1 MTGARKIRVLV
12 VDDSAIVR
20 KVLSD
25 SLANEPD
32 IEVVGTAPDPY
43 VARDKILSLAPDVVT
58 LDIEMPRMDGLT
70 FLKKVMQQHPLPVIV
85 VSSLGQSSS
94 RAAIE
99 ALENGAVDVL
109 CKPGGPYSVGELS
122 RTLAYKVRAA
132 AAARIRRTKP
142 AANASQGASK
152 PAVSKE
158 PPALRQST
166 VIAIGASTG
175 GTEAIATILR
185 ELPPSVPGI
194 VITQH
199 IPAGFSLAFAKR
211 LNQLC
216 RIEVKEA
223 EDGDEVR
230 PGRALVAPGN
240 FHMFLRP
247 SGQAYRVA
255 VKNGPRVCYQRPSV
269 DVLFTSVA
277 EVAKTDAIGA
287 ILTGMGSDGAEGL
300 LRMKA
305 EGALTLAED
314 ESTCVV
320 FGMPREAI
328 RNGSVKEV
336 VALPDMAST
345 ILRSLAR
352 A

>member
-1 MTGARKIRVLV
+1 MTGRRKIRVLV

-20 KVLSD
+20 KMLSE
-25 SLANEPD
+25 SLAKEPD

-43 VARDKILSLAPDVVT
+43 IARGKILSLAPDVVT

-70 FLKKVMQQHPLPVIV
+70 FLKKIMRHHALPVIV
-85 VSSLGQSSS
+85 ISSQGQASS

-109 CKPGGPYSVGELS
+109 CKPGGPYSVGQLS
-122 RTLAYKVRAA
+122 RTLADKVRAA
-132 AAARIRRTKP
+132 SAARIRRVNK
-142 AANASQGASK
+142 AVNAG
-152 PAVSKE
+152 PPFTLTLEKE
-158 PPALRQST
+158 PQALRQST
-166 VIAIGASTG
+166 IIAVGASTG
-175 GTEAIATILR
+175 GTEAIAAILR
-185 ELPPSVPGI
+185 EMPPSVPGI
-194 VITQH
+194 VVTQH
-199 IPAGFSLAFAKR
+199 IPAGFSQAFANR

-247 SGQAYRVA
+247 SGQGYTVA

-277 EVAKTDAIGA
+277 EVAKADAIGV
-287 ILTGMGSDGAEGL
+287 ILTGMGADGAEGL
-300 LRMKA
+300 LRMKSA
-305 EGALTLAED
+305 GALTFAED

-328 RNGSVKEV
+328 RNGAVKEV
-336 VALPDMAST
+336 VPLPSMAAA